1 MTKKYSPKIKT
12 TYNGQFVKW
21 HGYWTPPELAAALDR
36 QGYVPP
42 PPDDDNSYFGFMAQD
57 ILKIYPEA
65 VSIDKDGFM
74 RVDYGLVVRAVEE
87 PQSGML
93 GHAVPKFKG

>member
-1 MTKKYSPKIKT
+1 
-12 TYNGQFVKW
+12 
-21 HGYWTPPELAAALDR
+21 
-36 QGYVPP
+36 
-42 PPDDDNSYFGFMAQD
+42 MAQD